1 MLRLAAPDGQVL
13 DVRPEAKQG
22 HCYGRTIPRRLLD
35 ARLAQTAAEAGARL
49 VESARVRRVER
60 LDGGPVRVVAGGL
73 TWEAQLVILADGSNA
88 SVTRRLGLVRQA
100 PELVAV
106 RRYFAG
112 DAGPPGR
119 LEIHFERWITPG
131 YTWVF
136 PMNDGHANVGTGTFA
151 WRARQGDVG
160 LREILHRFAAEQAA
174 TGGRLAQAEPV
185 GPIRGHGLRTQL
197 GGTRT
202 HTERVLVAGDAAG
215 LVGPLSGEGI
225 ARAMESGEMAAAH
238 ALNSLETGDM
248 TAEALSGYSREL
260 IARYRPEQ
268 QAARFLRLALS
279 KPRLLGRVFRKLR
292 QDEELAM
299 LIGLIIIGHKSPRLA
314 VRPATLLRLLT

>member
-1 MLRLAAPDGQVL
+1 M
-13 DVRPEAKQG
+13 
-22 HCYGRTIPRRLLD
+22 
-35 ARLAQTAAEAGARL
+35 
-49 VESARVRRVER
+49 
-60 LDGGPVRVVAGGL
+60 
-73 TWEAQLVILADGSNA
+73 
-88 SVTRRLGLVRQA
+88 
-100 PELVAV
+100 
-106 RRYFAG
+106 
-112 DAGPPGR
+112 
-119 LEIHFERWITPG
+119 EIHFERWITPG

-136 PMNDGHANVGTGTFA
+136 PMNDGHANVGTGTFT
-151 WRARQGDVG
+151 RRTRQGSVELG
-160 LREILHRFAAEQAA
+160 EILRRFAAEQAS

-185 GPIRGHGLRTQL
+185 GPVRGHKLRTRL

-202 HTERVLVAGDAAG
+202 HAERVLVAGDAAG

-238 ALNSLETGDM
+238 ALHGLETGDM

-260 IARYRPEQ
+260 VARYRSEQ
-268 QAARFLRLALS
+268 EAARFLRLALN
-279 KPRLLGRVFRKLR
+279 KPRLLNRVFRKLR